1 MLTLLLTPSG
11 ATFSML
17 LRFRLLGASAIGE
30 DFWRWRPLL
39 KGSLSRCGDSVS
51 LPMDR
56 DRPMPPFIF
65 PQNQTPLPYSLS
77 QLHCHLTQTP
87 RDTRSTTTFP
97 PRSTQACNNPTKRS
111 TNVSS
116 SLPYQQ
122 PGNSKQRNFKLS
134 KQGQI
139 VATDTVFKPPQP
151 KPLVIRNS

>member
-65 PQNQTPLPYSLS
+65 PQNKNSTLLLS
-77 QLHCHLTQTP
+77 QPHCHFTQTQETGDLP
-87 RDTRSTTTFP
+87 PHFLLAQPKVATLQQEIHKPLQLTALSTTWQQ
-97 PRSTQACNNPTKRS
+97 QAEE
-111 TNVSS
+111 
-116 SLPYQQ
+116 L
-122 PGNSKQRNFKLS
+122 
-134 KQGQI
+134 
-139 VATDTVFKPPQP
+139 
-151 KPLVIRNS
+151 

>member
-30 DFWRWRPLL
+30 DFWRWRPLP

-65 PQNQTPLPYSLS
+65 PQKTPLPYSPSL
-77 QLHCHLTQTP
+77 
-87 RDTRSTTTFP
+87 TTTLP
-97 PRSTQACNNPTKRS
+97 KPKRHEIYHHISSSLHPSLQQSDKRS
-111 TNVSS
+111 TNLSS
-116 SLPYQQ
+116 SPPYQQ
-122 PGNSKQRNFKLS
+122 PGNSKQQNF
-134 KQGQI
+134 
-139 VATDTVFKPPQP
+139 
-151 KPLVIRNS
+151 

>member
-1 MLTLLLTPSG
+1 VLTLLLTPSG

-65 PQNQTPLPYSLS
+65 PQNKPPTLLLS
-77 QLHCHLTQTP
+77 QLHCHLTQTQET
-87 RDTRSTTTFP
+87 RDLPPHFLLAPPKLATIQQEIQKLLQLTALSTTWQQ
-97 PRSTQACNNPTKRS
+97 QATE
-111 TNVSS
+111 
-116 SLPYQQ
+116 
-122 PGNSKQRNFKLS
+122 F
-134 KQGQI
+134 
-139 VATDTVFKPPQP
+139 
-151 KPLVIRNS
+151 

>member
-17 LRFRLLGASAIGE
+17 LRFRLFGASAIGE

-65 PQNQTPLPYSLS
+65 PQNQTPYPTPLPASLPLDPNPKRHEIYHHIS
-77 QLHCHLTQTP
+77 SLLHPSLQHSNKEIHKRLHLTAL
-87 RDTRSTTTFP
+87 STTWQQ
-97 PRSTQACNNPTKRS
+97 QAAEFQTVKTGP
-111 TNVSS
+111 
-116 SLPYQQ
+116 
-122 PGNSKQRNFKLS
+122 NSRN
-134 KQGQI
+134 
-139 VATDTVFKPPQP
+139 
-151 KPLVIRNS
+151 